1 MACRYRGC
9 RGERGGAEHPGCGS
23 RPEPAAPDRPA
34 GDGAGGRPGRR
45 PAAGTDRGAR
55 GRGREEPGA
64 APAGGHAAGRRHRAA
79 AAGRPRRR
87 RGHRRRPAHLPHGL
101 PVSAADR
108 LRARAVAAAEV
119 TGLMRVRR
127 QRARVAE
134 VEVAVRENALLDAE
148 LAVVVRRMEEALVPL
163 LEARARR

>member
-1 MACRYRGC
+1 M
-9 RGERGGAEHPGCGS
+9 
-23 RPEPAAPDRPA
+23 
-34 GDGAGGRPGRR
+34 
-45 PAAGTDRGAR
+45 
-55 GRGREEPGA
+55 
-64 APAGGHAAGRRHRAA
+64 
-79 AAGRPRRR
+79 
-87 RGHRRRPAHLPHGL
+87 
-101 PVSAADR
+101 SAADR

>member
-1 MACRYRGC
+1 M
-9 RGERGGAEHPGCGS
+9 
-23 RPEPAAPDRPA
+23 
-34 GDGAGGRPGRR
+34 
-45 PAAGTDRGAR
+45 
-55 GRGREEPGA
+55 
-64 APAGGHAAGRRHRAA
+64 
-79 AAGRPRRR
+79 
-87 RGHRRRPAHLPHGL
+87 
-101 PVSAADR
+101 SAADR

-148 LAVVVRRMEEALVPL
+148 LALVVRRMEEALVPL

>member
-1 MACRYRGC
+1 M
-9 RGERGGAEHPGCGS
+9 
-23 RPEPAAPDRPA
+23 
-34 GDGAGGRPGRR
+34 
-45 PAAGTDRGAR
+45 
-55 GRGREEPGA
+55 
-64 APAGGHAAGRRHRAA
+64 
-79 AAGRPRRR
+79 
-87 RGHRRRPAHLPHGL
+87 
-101 PVSAADR
+101 SAADR

-127 QRARVAE
+127 QRARVTE